1 MSKCLLPT
9 LALPIGFALA
19 IISCNSQPDEASL
32 ARGKDLFT
40 KHCISCHELQDDGIG
55 PPLGGVTSVVT
66 EQQLVSFIKRPSK
79 YIDSEDVRLSLLK
92 QKYKLVMPPFEWL
105 PEEDISAIVAYLKQQ
120 TELFD
125 IPPLDL
131 AQQSKEAGLSGQLVS
146 KPQPSGI
153 SIELEEV
160 VQLPALGES
169 SDLGVVTLRSSPVG
183 DGAIFVSDQHGVI
196 YRIKDRKA
204 AVFMDLRNELPD
216 FQSGPGIATGLG
228 SFDFH
233 PDFQSNG
240 LLYISHAE
248 AYKGQPADYVIS
260 DTVRSVAQWI
270 VGEWEADNPMD
281 TVFSG
286 SYRELLRVHAP
297 TFAHGM
303 QDVGFIPGLDKTHP
317 DYGLLYFGYGDG
329 GSNNIHHPE
338 LGHNPQSF
346 LGSIMRIDPAGSNSK
361 NGKYG
366 IPAGNPF
373 SKDTGDGVVREIY
386 AYGFRNPHRMA
397 WDEANNYRLFV
408 TDIGEAN
415 IEELNIVIAGGDY
428 GWPVR
433 EGNFGINTIKDLKAV
448 YEVSATDQLLYKGP
462 FAQYDHETGNAI
474 SGGYVY
480 RGNLEALK
488 EKYVFGDIVNGK
500 LFFVNVNPQLSDSTV
515 YQLSVAKNGKETTMQ
530 ELTGIKRQHLRIGYD
545 HIQKEMY
552 IITKADGKIWE
563 IVKAY

>member
-1 MSKCLLPT
+1 MSKHPMRSLIVSFILAMVISSCGQQPGEAT
-9 LALPIGFALA
+9 LTKG
-19 IISCNSQPDEASL
+19 
-32 ARGKDLFT
+32 RDLFT
-40 KHCISCHELQDDGIG
+40 KHCMSCHGLQDDGIG

-373 SKDTGDGVVREIY
+373 SQDTGDGVVREIY

-397 WDEANNYRLFV
+397 WDEANDYRLFV

-552 IITKADGKIWE
+552 IITKADGKIWK
-563 IVKAY
+563 IAKAY